1 MKKFIKE
8 KSNLLIIIVSILII
22 ILIVL
27 GLVLITKHRNK
38 SSNEDMSSEYIF
50 KDTVVEL
57 AGTKII
63 SNDKLKVEHCLNDIC
78 ISNMKVYSTENE
90 GRIECT
96 ITNKTNETKSGY
108 FKVIFGKKVVLV
120 GYNELMPDTSTKK
133 VSEFVGFSLQDAND
147 YKLEKLSKEEKKSI
161 NK

>member
-1 MKKFIKE
+1 MKEFIKE

-38 SSNEDMSSEYIF
+38 KN
-50 KDTVVEL
+50 
-57 AGTKII
+57 I
-63 SNDKLKVEHCLNDIC
+63 SDIMCNICLNDIC

-96 ITNKTNETKSGY
+96 ITNKTNKTKSGY
-108 FKVIFGKKVVLV
+108 FKVFFGKKVVLV
-120 GYNELMPDTSTKK
+120 GYNELMPNTSTKK
-133 VSEFVGFSLQDAND
+133 VSEFVGFSLQDADD